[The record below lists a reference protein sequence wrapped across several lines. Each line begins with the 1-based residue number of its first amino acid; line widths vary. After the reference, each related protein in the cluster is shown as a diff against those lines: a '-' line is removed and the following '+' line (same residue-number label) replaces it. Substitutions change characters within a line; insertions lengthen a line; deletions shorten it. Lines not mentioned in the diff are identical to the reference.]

1 MVFVWFLIHGSLTVV
16 AQFHNGSATTAVKS
30 ADRPYVETYWES
42 YLSFPYDWNN
52 CIFGNLETND
62 VNEDAFGYD
71 LKQIPFEN
79 IDVVNI
85 GFLSASYDP

>member
-1 MVFVWFLIHGSLTVV
+1 MDHFQDTLA
-16 AQFHNGSATTAVKS
+16 AQFHNGSTRVTTAAKS

-62 VNEDAFGYD
+62 VNQDAFGYD

-79 IDVVNI
+79 IDVINI